1 MSKTNIPFTAKQ
13 QTRLEQFIK
22 ELQIIEE
29 RIKQLQ
35 DVQKSFQMGVQ
46 AMLATILE
54 NENVPDD
61 AQYQIAENAKSLVLI
76 ENKES

>member
-1 MSKTNIPFTAKQ
+1 M
-13 QTRLEQFIK
+13 K

-54 NENVPDD
+54 NENVSDD
-61 AQYQIAENAKSLVLI
+61 AQYQIAEDAKSLVLI

>member
-13 QTRLEQFIK
+13 QTRLEQFMK

-54 NENVPDD
+54 NENVSDD
-61 AQYQIAENAKSLVLI
+61 AQYQIAEDAKSLVLI